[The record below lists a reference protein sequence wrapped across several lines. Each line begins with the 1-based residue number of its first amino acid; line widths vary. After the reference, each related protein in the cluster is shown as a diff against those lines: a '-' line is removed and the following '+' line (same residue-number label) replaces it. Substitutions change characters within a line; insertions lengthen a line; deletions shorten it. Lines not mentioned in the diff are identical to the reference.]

1 MTYRLRAVAAATA
14 TAAALFATT
23 AAADSHAD
31 ACIFEAEI
39 PDFTQEQIDALYE
52 CVSDELLENYQSAG
66 DEVAAVYRDWGHAQ
80 TGPAAPG
87 MHGGRFLNTFVNE
100 VGYEAYIQYEEDDES
115 FEMPV
120 GTVIAKESYT
130 LRENAPRRGPLFIM
144 TRGTTEEYPD
154 TDGWFY
160 SAVQPNGNPM
170 NISQSFCHDC
180 HGGFSFSDSLGYP
193 AFEVRLGAE

>member
-1 MTYRLRAVAAATA
+1 MSHRLLATA
-14 TAAALFATT
+14 AVSAALFATS
-23 AAADSHAD
+23 AAADGHS
-31 ACIFEAEI
+31 CTFEAEI
-39 PDFTQEQIDALYE
+39 PDFTQEQIDALYD
-52 CVSDELLENYQSAG
+52 CVSDELLENYQAG
-66 DEVAAVYRDWGHAQ
+66 DNEVAAVYRDWGHAQ

-87 MHGGRFLNTFVNE
+87 FHGGRFLNTFVNE

-130 LRENAPRRGPLFIM
+130 LRDNAPRRGPLFIM
-144 TRGTTEEYPD
+144 TRGTVEEFPEA
-154 TDGWFY
+154 DGWFY

-170 NISQSFCHDC
+170 NISQAFCHDC

>member
-1 MTYRLRAVAAATA
+1 MSYRIFAAATA
-14 TAAALFATT
+14 IAAASFATS
-23 AAADSHAD
+23 AAADGHS
-31 ACIFEAEI
+31 CTFEDEI

-52 CVSDELLENYQSAG
+52 CVADELLENYQSG
-66 DEVAAVYRDWGHAQ
+66 DNEVAAVYREWGHAQ

-87 MHGGRFLNTFVNE
+87 LHGGRFLNTFVNE

-130 LRENAPRRGPLFIM
+130 LRDNAPRRGPLFIM
-144 TRGTTEEYPD
+144 TRGTTEEFPD

-180 HGGFSFSDSLGYP
+180 HGGYSFSDSLGYP
-193 AFEVRLGAE
+193 AFDVRLASE